1 MADDNQAPEQAGAE
15 QASAEGNNPH
25 FAIKR
30 VFVKDLSFESPQ
42 GAKVFLTQWQPKV
55 SQDLN
60 TQVDKLDDKH
70 FEVVLKLT
78 ITVKMEDDKTAF
90 LAEVHQAGIF
100 EVAGLEGVQLKHML
114 TSGCPQILFPY
125 AREAIDNLAV
135 RGGFPPLVL
144 PPINFD
150 MLFAQAQAQAEA
162 DAKAGAEGQH

>member
-1 MADDNQAPEQAGAE
+1 MAEDNQTPDQEGAA
-15 QASAEGNNPH
+15 QGAKPQ

-60 TQVDKLDDKH
+60 THIDKLDDKH

-100 EVAGLEGVQLKHML
+100 EVSGIDGMPLQHLL

-125 AREAIDNLAV
+125 ARETVDSLAV
-135 RGGFPPLVL
+135 RGGFPPLAL

-150 MLFAQAQAQAEA
+150 MLFAQAAAKAEAEAKAQQAE
-162 DAKAGAEGQH
+162 GSTQ